1 MIQTS
6 KAVWVWEHFG
16 LQKWGWTCPWGEMI
30 ISQMAEL
37 SLKVKCQSLSRV
49 QLCNSMDC
57 RPPGSS
63 VHGIC
68 QVTILEWVVIPFSRG
83 SSLLRGWTRVSC
95 IAGGLF
101 TIWATRE
108 AQNWAG
114 WILETATIMEAG
126 QIKRD
131 SLCWEISRLNFST
144 PLRILGGL
152 ASTTEFQ
159 EESALVSCWGM
170 ELTGEF

>member
-1 MIQTS
+1 MGTWHWQNFYIEMWGRIWLNPWMIQTS

-68 QVTILEWVVIPFSRG
+68 QVTILEWVAIPFSRG
-83 SSLLRGWTRVSC
+83 SSLLRDWTRVSS
-95 IAGGLF
+95 IAGGLYHLSHQGSPELG
-101 TIWATRE
+101 RV
-108 AQNWAG
+108 NSRNSNHNGG
-114 WILETATIMEAG
+114 WP
-126 QIKRD
+126 D
-131 SLCWEISRLNFST
+131 
-144 PLRILGGL
+144 
-152 ASTTEFQ
+152 
-159 EESALVSCWGM
+159 
-170 ELTGEF
+170 